1 MGIQNAFKVLMSELA
16 NVSVLTLFAALSLPQ
31 PWKATIHVTAKIAAK
46 IKDKI
51 LLIGFIYTS
60 SEG

>member
-1 MGIQNAFKVLMSELA
+1 MGIQNCIESFIVGTGKRKRFSA
-16 NVSVLTLFAALSLPQ
+16 FAALSLPQ

-46 IKDKI
+46 IKDKM